1 MKSLSHRARERE
13 RESRLKPL
21 DHGFT
26 IVELLI
32 VIVVIGILA
41 AITIVAY
48 NGVTARASYSKEQ
61 QDMTSLNKLIQM
73 YYTVNGGYPNT
84 GGSASWQ
91 GWSRVAAVPG
101 LVPAFTSTEPVL
113 TTPATDIGNDS
124 YLYTSDGTNYKLIRF
139 SGVNGLPS
147 VGRST
152 TLVDPVR
159 GTSGSGGAWG
169 YWSSGAVSW

>member
-1 MKSLSHRARERE
+1 MIALPSYSKFK
-13 RESRLKPL
+13 RLPKGGHPNQ
-21 DHGFT
+21 GFT

-84 GGSASWQ
+84 GGSGSWQ

-113 TTPATDIGNDS
+113 TTPATDTVSDS
-124 YLYTSDGTNYKLIRF
+124 YLYTSDGTNYKLIRY
-139 SGVNGLPS
+139 SGANGLPS

-152 TLVDPVR
+152 TIADPAR